1 MRKIFILMV
10 FLIGGA
16 SGEVAAQM
24 ELFKGTF
31 QEALEKAK
39 KENKD
44 LFVDFYADWCAP
56 CKQMAAEVF
65 TLPEVGDYFNTRF
78 VCVQVDADA
87 KENKEIAKK
96 YNVTALPTLVFV
108 RTKDEKEIRRVRGAV
123 ASDML
128 IREAKI
134 AVGEELSF
142 EQLYEKYKKNKKDVD
157 VQQQLLLNVPAF
169 MMTRSGYE
177 RQKWAT
183 RVESLFPEYLKN
195 KKLENMI
202 NETDLALLTM
212 FHPQTDKEDPIFD
225 FVVEN
230 YPKFVTVVGK
240 DAVASYIIGM
250 NNGYIIRLCRK
261 GNLAYKERLSRVN
274 GDLKEVYSGFS
285 FGTLSVLDA
294 MTLLADATYN
304 LYRHNE
310 MAFFENM
317 DKYFA
322 GKSDQVSLSDYTQAL
337 EDLAT
342 VYEGKLSR
350 NAYTKCIPWISN
362 ALALDMDVE
371 LRTRLLIMLGD
382 CLKKTDNR
390 DKAKQAYNQAY
401 LASAQMEDKVMMQQ
415 FQQMIQQNLQGL

>member
-65 TLPEVGDYFNTRF
+65 TLPEVGDYFNSRF

-96 YNVTALPTLVFV
+96 YDVTALPTLVFV
-108 RTKDEKEIRRVRGAV
+108 RAKDEKEIRRVRGAV
-123 ASDML
+123 APDML

-134 AVGEELSF
+134 AAGEELSF
-142 EQLYEKYKKNKKDVD
+142 EQLYEKYKKNKKDID
-157 VQQQLLLNVPAF
+157 VQQQLLLNVPVF
-169 MMTRSGYE
+169 MMTRNGYE

-202 NETDLALLTM
+202 NETDFALLTM

-225 FVVEN
+225 FVVAN

-250 NNGYIIRLCRK
+250 NNGYIIRLCRR

-317 DKYFA
+317 DKYFT
-322 GKSDQVSLSDYTQAL
+322 GKGEQVTLVDYTQAL
-337 EDLAT
+337 EYLAI
-342 VYEGKLSR
+342 VYKGEMSQ
-350 NAYTKCIPWISN
+350 NAYTKCIPWITK
-362 ALALDMDVE
+362 ALEMDME
-371 LRTRLLIMLGD
+371 AMFRARLLVMLGQ
-382 CLKKTDNR
+382 CFQKTDNPE
-390 DKAKQAYNQAY
+390 KAKQCFNQAY
-401 LASAQMEDKVMMQQ
+401 LVSAEIEDQMQMQQ
-415 FQQMIQQNLQGL
+415 MQEIIKQSLQGL